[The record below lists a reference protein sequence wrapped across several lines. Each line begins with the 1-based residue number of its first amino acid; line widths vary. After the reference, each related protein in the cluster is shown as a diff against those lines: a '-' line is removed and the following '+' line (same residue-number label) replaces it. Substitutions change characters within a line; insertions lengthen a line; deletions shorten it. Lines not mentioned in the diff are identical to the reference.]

1 MKVLTHEWH
10 LHKAVE
16 TKQTNGS
23 LINLRY
29 SQAHPINDKQDAGSN
44 AREIW
49 HVPESCTC
57 RILTLEFLSITSVVL
72 GLEACVVL
80 VLESVLDLTINF
92 RVAS

>member
-44 AREIW
+44 AQEI
-49 HVPESCTC
+49 
-57 RILTLEFLSITSVVL
+57 
-72 GLEACVVL
+72 
-80 VLESVLDLTINF
+80 
-92 RVAS
+92 

>member
-10 LHKAVE
+10 LLKAVE
-16 TKQTNGS
+16 TNGS
-23 LINLRY
+23 LINLHY

-57 RILTLEFLSITSVVL
+57 RILTLEFLSITGVVL
-72 GLEACVVL
+72 GLEAGVVL